1 MTALAYRYHRFSTK
15 SQDKG
20 SSLERQDEI
29 TMNMVKAN
37 GWTLAPGGP
46 IEDRGRSAWKG
57 DHLKVGG
64 LGQFKAR
71 LDAGE
76 IAPGSVLVIENLD
89 RLSRENVKKARRW
102 IEEVTEAGVR
112 VAVASLGKVFDEAS
126 LSGENL
132 VDLIQYLLEAQ
143 RSNAESQ
150 RKSDMRAKVNAR
162 QIQKAQNGEIY
173 SPRGPAWLI
182 DVNGK
187 WEPCPTRAPIVVQIY
202 EWSASGLGYSAICQR
217 LNREVP
223 AWTKGWKTEKA
234 QWKIGY
240 VRDILTSPMPEGEYH
255 RKAVGEDRDEII
267 LGYYPRVVPADLVER
282 ARTAKKART
291 GTGGQRAEEA
301 RNLFAGR
308 TACSQCGGAM
318 EKIVNHNGK
327 GKKYYY
333 FLCRGARSGSCT
345 NRTQYRYD
353 LFEAAALEQM
363 LHLSLDDT
371 HFAKVE
377 ETAPL
382 IARIAELRKEREQVQ
397 AKITNLVDQIESGS
411 GSATLGGRLD
421 VREAE
426 LAGLDR
432 TLAAA
437 EAELELARG
446 KVSEED
452 HLKRVMEV
460 RDAMDSAD
468 EDERQQARRLVR
480 TAIQGLVEQI
490 EFARKKTAQGKYERR
505 IIMTLVGRHT
515 VFWFDGAGNVV
526 RVRDHIADYRNDPN
540 NPVSRMMLLAS
551 GQDAEA
557 IGRSLDSQAERS
569 AKASLDP

>member
-1 MTALAYRYHRFSTK
+1 MTALAYRYHRFSTA

-20 SSLERQDEI
+20 SSIERQDEI
-29 TMNMVKAN
+29 TMEMVRSN
-37 GWTLAPGGP
+37 GWSLAPGGA

-64 LGQFKAR
+64 LGRFKAR
-71 LDAGE
+71 IDSGE
-76 IAPGSVLVIENLD
+76 IEPGSILVIENLD
-89 RLSRENVKKARRW
+89 RLSRENVRKARRW

-112 VAVASLGKVFDEAS
+112 VAVGNLNKVFDEAS
-126 LSGENL
+126 LSGENI
-132 VDLIQYLLEAQ
+132 VDLIQYLFEAQ
-143 RSNAESQ
+143 RANAESQ
-150 RKSDMRAKVNAR
+150 RKSDMRKKVNAK
-162 QIQKAQNGEIY
+162 QIEKAQRGEIY

-187 WEPCPTRAPIVVQIY
+187 WEPCPIRAAVVVQIY

-217 LNREVP
+217 LNRDVS

-234 QWKIGY
+234 EWKIGY
-240 VRDILTSPMPEGEYH
+240 VRDILTSPMVEGEYH

-282 ARTAKKART
+282 ARNARKART

-308 TACSQCGGAM
+308 TACLECGGAM

-333 FLCRGARSGSCT
+333 FLCRGARSGACA

-371 HFAKVE
+371 HFTKVE

-382 IARIAELRKEREQVQ
+382 ITRIAELRKEREQVQ
-397 AKITNLVDQIESGS
+397 AKVNNLVDQIESGS

-421 VREAE
+421 AREAE
-426 LAGLDR
+426 LAAIDHSL
-432 TLAAA
+432 A
-437 EAELELARG
+437 EAEGELELARG
-446 KVSEED
+446 KVSPEA

-460 RDAMDSAD
+460 RSAMDGDDLEAS
-468 EDERQQARRLVR
+468 QQARRLVR
-480 TAIQGLVEQI
+480 TAIQNVVERI
-490 EFARKKTAQGKYERR
+490 EFSKLWVSDGGKKNRMIK
-505 IIMTLVGRHT
+505 MVLVGNHVT
-515 VFWFDGAGNVV
+515 FTFDGHGALISK
-526 RVRDHIADYRNDPN
+526 RDDRPAYVGDPD
-540 NPVSRMMLLAS
+540 SRYSQIL
-551 GQDAEA
+551 
-557 IGRSLDSQAERS
+557 LDSDEAKQREERG
-569 AKASLDP
+569 AIDAQIARGNKATA